1 VDIDSAMS
9 LMREFLNDKP
19 TIAILKHTNSC
30 GVAVR
35 STVRE
40 AWNSALAGDP
50 VSAFG
55 GILIS
60 NSEIDLETATAID
73 EIFYEV
79 LMAPKFA
86 DGVVELLRKKKNRIL
101 LKIHHYPTPVQLS
114 RTLLNGTLVQDADL
128 LSETTSEMKQ
138 VTTKTPSAN
147 ELSDLRFANI
157 CVKHLKS
164 NAIVLAKGQQLI
176 GMGCGQ
182 TSRVDALQQAIA
194 KARKFGFDVAG
205 SVMAS
210 DAFFPFADCVEI
222 AHAAGVTAV
231 IHPGGSVRDEDSLAF
246 CNAHDMAMV
255 TTGNRHF
262 KH

>member
-1 VDIDSAMS
+1 V
-9 LMREFLNDKP
+9 
-19 TIAILKHTNSC
+19 
-30 GVAVR
+30 
-35 STVRE
+35 
-40 AWNSALAGDP
+40 
-50 VSAFG
+50 
-55 GILIS
+55 
-60 NSEIDLETATAID
+60 ATAAVVD

-79 LMAPKFA
+79 LMAPRFA
-86 DGVVELLRKKKNRIL
+86 EGVLEVLRKKKNRIL
-101 LKIHHYPTPVQLS
+101 LQIRQYPTPAQLS
-114 RTLLNGTLVQDADL
+114 RTLLNGTIVQDADL
-128 LSETTSEMKQ
+128 RTEEIPDMKQ
-138 VTTKTPSAN
+138 VTTRAATLG

-194 KARKFGFDVAG
+194 KARKFGFDVRG

-222 AHAAGVTAV
+222 AYEAGVTGV
-231 IHPGGSVRDEDSLAF
+231 IHPGGSMRDEDSIAF
-246 CNAHDMAMV
+246 CDAHDMAMV
-255 TTGNRHF
+255 ITGNRHF